1 MQPFSTQ
8 LLIASC
14 LAGFMGDGSLQLLTK
29 KAKLGGPTGWGLL
42 GYFKLHGSVEALF
55 IAGGMMTIFYIIFLF
70 ALRLPPTW
78 YYLAIYGVVL
88 DLLFRVTMLFPT
100 LDGYYR
106 ALNYVESAFW
116 GAVPLLIPLWSV
128 QIYRLVI
135 SKYAYA

>member
-1 MQPFSTQ
+1 MLNLVTK

-14 LAGFMGDGSLQLLTK
+14 LAGFIGDASLQLLTL
-29 KAKLGGPTGWGLL
+29 KAGMGGPTGWGLKA
-42 GYFKLHGSVEALF
+42 YFRLHGSAEALF

-88 DLLFRVTMLFPT
+88 DWLFRITMIFPS

-106 ALNYVESAFW
+106 ALNYIESAFW
-116 GAVPLLIPLWSV
+116 GAVPMLIPLWAV
-128 QIYRLVI
+128 QMLNYL
-135 SKYAYA
+135 